1 MPYRARRWVA
11 GNSDVKGYGNGV
23 PPLSPG
29 HEWHLAP
36 SPASTVVACFS
47 RGHKFGLTLARLP
60 DLPGAISLH
69 LRIATGGSMRQQTK
83 PFIVER
89 RPTRKP
95 KPDAQ
100 KPSIWGRLDA
110 DIAQGLKDEQD
121 EDHAVATG
129 GDNRD

>member
-1 MPYRARRWVA
+1 
-11 GNSDVKGYGNGV
+11 
-23 PPLSPG
+23 
-29 HEWHLAP
+29 
-36 SPASTVVACFS
+36 
-47 RGHKFGLTLARLP
+47 
-60 DLPGAISLH
+60 
-69 LRIATGGSMRQQTK
+69 MRQQTK
-83 PFIVER
+83 RFIVER

>member
-1 MPYRARRWVA
+1 
-11 GNSDVKGYGNGV
+11 
-23 PPLSPG
+23 
-29 HEWHLAP
+29 
-36 SPASTVVACFS
+36 
-47 RGHKFGLTLARLP
+47 
-60 DLPGAISLH
+60 
-69 LRIATGGSMRQQTK
+69 MRQQAK

-110 DIAQGLKDEQD
+110 DIAQGLKDERD
-121 EDHAVATG
+121 MDHAVATG